1 MELNNLIDVV
11 LRCIYIRDE
20 KRSEYVFGVLVVGC
34 IDADF
39 LNEMLMLFPDLQD
52 LSTSAPLE
60 TQHFRQAFDRHLSTF
75 ANVDQHLPT
84 FGYMLAGFLPK
95 FADTKFAN
103 I

>member
-11 LRCIYIRDE
+11 LRRIYIRDE
-20 KRSEYVFGVLVVGC
+20 KKSEYVFGVLVVGC

-60 TQHFRQAFDRHLSTF
+60 TQHFRST
-75 ANVDQHLPT
+75 N
-84 FGYMLAGFLPK
+84 
-95 FADTKFAN
+95 
-103 I
+103 